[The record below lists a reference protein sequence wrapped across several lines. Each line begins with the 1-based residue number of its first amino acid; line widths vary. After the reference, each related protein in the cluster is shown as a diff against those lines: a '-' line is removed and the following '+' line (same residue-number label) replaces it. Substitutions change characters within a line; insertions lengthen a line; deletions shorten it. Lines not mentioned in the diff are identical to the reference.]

1 MTKKAINCV
10 WTYDAD
16 TRVSTCV
23 HPDGYIISYDMNEIT
38 DPKVIDFIFQYGHKQ
53 FIQDK
58 SAGIGAGATGE
69 MKSAVWNE
77 RHEML
82 VSGQV
87 YKTGGKAGERV
98 NVKIVHKKYADMTPE
113 KQEEALALMT
123 QLGIPLPK

>member
-23 HPDGYIISYDMNEIT
+23 HPDGHIVSYDMNDIT

-58 SAGIGAGATGE
+58 SANIGAGATGE
-69 MKSAVWNE
+69 MKSEVWNE

-87 YKTGGKAGERV
+87 YKTGGGGTKGGF
-98 NVKIVHKKYADMTPE
+98 KTKPDMIKTFME
-113 KQEEALALMT
+113 KGMSLEEAEVMYENLR
-123 QLGIPLPK
+123 K